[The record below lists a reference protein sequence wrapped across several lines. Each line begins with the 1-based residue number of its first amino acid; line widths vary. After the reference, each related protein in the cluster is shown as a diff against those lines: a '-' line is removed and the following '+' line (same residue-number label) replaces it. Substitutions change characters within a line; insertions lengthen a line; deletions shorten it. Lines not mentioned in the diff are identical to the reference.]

1 MIIAFHNFKG
11 GVGTTTLA
19 AHTCALARACG
30 LSVVGMAVDHK
41 QELPR
46 WLAGTQI
53 DCVELDLKQGQTDAD
68 LLVLDVQSHAAP
80 PPIAD
85 VWVVPICDRLSN
97 ENAADVSDRLRGHLI
112 WLGNMGREVV
122 VPAALAEQVELA
134 LPMPYS
140 RALAQA
146 ADAQSI
152 LWNVPELA
160 ESAGARSLRASLLDV
175 LRQAYRA
182 VGQVVP
188 PGLETAS
195 SMAPSRG
202 IATGAVAESAPPQV
216 SSARAVN

>member
-1 MIIAFHNFKG
+1 MIIAIHNFKG

-30 LSVVGMAVDHK
+30 LSVIGMSVDFK

-53 DCVELDLKQGQTDAD
+53 DCVELDLKNGQTDAD

-122 VPAALAEQVELA
+122 VPPALAEHVELA

-146 ADAQSI
+146 ADGQAVV
-152 LWNVPELA
+152 WNVPELA

-175 LRQAYRA
+175 LRRAYRA
-182 VGQVVP
+182 VGQAVP
-188 PGLETAS
+188 PGLDPAS
-195 SMAPSRG
+195 SMAPSHD
-202 IATGAVAESAPPQV
+202 IATGDVGEPPPPQV
-216 SSARAVN
+216 SSAVN

>member
-11 GVGTTTLA
+11 GVGNTTLV

-30 LSVVGMAVDHK
+30 LSVVGMSIDHK

-46 WLAGTQI
+46 WLAGTQV
-53 DCVELDLKQGQTDAD
+53 DCVELDLKHGQADAD
-68 LLVLDVQSHAAP
+68 LLVLDVQSHTTP

-122 VPAALAEQVELA
+122 VPAALAEHVELA

-146 ADAQSI
+146 ADGQAI

-175 LRQAYRA
+175 LRRAYRA
-182 VGQVVP
+182 VGQAVP
-188 PGLETAS
+188 PGLDPAS
-195 SMAPSRG
+195 SRVPSHD
-202 IATGAVAESAPPQV
+202 IATGDVGESAPSQG
-216 SSARAVN
+216 SSARAAN